1 MSANNGTKFDLH
13 ATYLKNLENREV
25 CRPVVLLDPAAHR
38 ELDFSAI
45 SSYSSVE

>member
-25 CRPVVLLDPAAHR
+25 WRPVVLLDSAADR
-38 ELDFSAI
+38 ELDFPAI
-45 SSYSSVE
+45 SSYTSLQ